1 MPKLSF
7 KNTCPENER
16 ALARAVLFSPENY
29 LQTVLTEL
37 IARTGAV
44 HGSLE
49 AFNIAVSRHPSG
61 AFGDGAISA
70 LPQHALPNSSSSRHA
85 NPLTFAIRPTE
96 RFSVSY
102 DGNHTGTLVL
112 AFPDS
117 AAKYTALQNRSA
129 LSRDLRLWLTRPILR
144 RRISEAL
151 DTDLTFH
158 GNSSALSALEGD
170 IEKVSATQ
178 YPVVLL
184 AGFGASDIEVA
195 AAIHFRGERSEEA
208 FIVFHCA
215 SFSIAEFNHRL
226 GHAWDRAIGGSLLLS
241 GVDLLDQEMQRLLL
255 WKLRHGREA
264 QHEGIRILVSTGT
277 SLAALEGEG
286 RFCRMLRAEL
296 EVLQIRIPLMRE
308 RKVDIRPILE
318 HCLERHARP
327 LPKRLTNEAWHACLQ
342 YDWPENEAEIERLAI
357 RLAVMAETDEIDIK
371 ELKNAGPWLPVP
383 SNAGIRAEGES
394 VAPESSATAFDDQGD
409 DFVDRDEPSDSGQP
423 EAGEGGSPRSEY
435 LASLVRQLVAQD
447 FRGLEKFVPG
457 MQRALRFLGTHFHE
471 EITLPQLAREAYISI
486 SHLSFLFKRDL
497 GLPFKSLLAAV
508 RIEKARQLLLENHQ
522 QSITEICLDTG
533 FGDLS
538 HFERTFK
545 RLVGTSPRHFRRS
558 AAGTS
563 RPIAKLSRHPME
575 FRRGYISVL
584 GDEGCDPAMQ
594 VAPQTA

>member
-7 KNTCPENER
+7 KSTCPENEH
-16 ALARAVLFSPENY
+16 ALASIVLSSPENY

-49 AFNIAVSRHPSG
+49 AFDIAVSKHPSG
-61 AFGDGAISA
+61 VFADTAVSA
-70 LPQHALPNSSSSRHA
+70 LPQHALPDTSSAKHA
-85 NPLTFAIRPTE
+85 APLTFAIRPTE
-96 RFSVSY
+96 RFSVPY
-102 DGNHTGTLVL
+102 DDNRTGTLVL

-129 LSRDLRLWLTRPILR
+129 VSRDLRLWLTRPIVR

-184 AGFGASDIEVA
+184 AGFGASDVEVA
-195 AAIHFRGERSEEA
+195 AAIHFRGGRSEEA
-208 FIVFHCA
+208 FVVFHCA

-226 GHAWDRAIGGSLLLS
+226 GHAWDRAIGGSLLLC

-264 QHEGIRILVSTGT
+264 QQEGIRILVSTGT
-277 SLAALEGEG
+277 SLAALESEG

-296 EVLQIRIPLMRE
+296 DVLQVRIPLMRE
-308 RKVDIRPILE
+308 RRGDIRPILE
-318 HCLERHARP
+318 RCLERHARP

-342 YDWPENEAEIERLAI
+342 HDWPENEAEIERLAI
-357 RLAVMAETDEIDIK
+357 RLAVMAETDEIDIR
-371 ELKNAGPWLPVP
+371 ELKNAAPWLPISCTADLPVEYGPAP
-383 SNAGIRAEGES
+383 S
-394 VAPESSATAFDDQGD
+394 ESSTAIFDEQGD
-409 DFVDRDEPSDSGQP
+409 EFADRDESSDPGQSVS
-423 EAGEGGSPRSEY
+423 GEGGPPRSDY

-447 FRGLEKFVPG
+447 FSGLENFVPG

-545 RLVGTSPRHFRRS
+545 RLVGSSPRHFRRN
-558 AAGTS
+558 ATGNAM
-563 RPIAKLSRHPME
+563 PITTLRRHPME
-575 FRRGYISVL
+575 FRRGYLSIL
-584 GDEGCDPAMQ
+584 GDEGHDPAMQ
-594 VAPQTA
+594 ATPQTA